1 MDAER
6 RASSRGLAASVAWLA
21 LVLLI
26 DVRHPRPAFTLS
38 VLYGIAALIACA
50 VLSPAWTALVAAT
63 ATVLAAASGVWNHT
77 WGTTEQAVRI
87 VDVLLVGVGAVAV
100 ATVRVRRERQVAR
113 LVAIADVAQRA
124 ILPIV
129 PARAG
134 PVRVAARYVS
144 AARDA
149 VVGGDLYDCYRYS
162 SPASND
168 PERVRFIVGDV
179 RGKGIAGV
187 EQAARVIR
195 AFRQSAAIEPT
206 LPLVAKAMDRYLT
219 DFFEPE
225 EFVTVV
231 LVDVSDPSRVVLVS
245 CGHPP
250 ALLRRSDGS
259 LVLLEAPPG
268 LPLGMGLPDG
278 RPYRDL
284 TVPWAPGDRLLLYT
298 DGLSEARNRDGEF
311 LSPLALGPALSGPE
325 VPKAMD
331 AVLEAVGRH
340 TTGALLG
347 DDLAL
352 LLLEYA
358 APEKQSAPDTPDVLR
373 SREPTV
379 PDVSAP
385 GGGAPARPPPR
396 LDAPLSHTGQAIA
409 GLSSF
414 RRCRHRPGWAPGS
427 SARAGRLD
435 HAAPGRRRQCRSP
448 DNVRPSAR
456 GVYRSCR
463 AAGGPDRLRR
473 VGWPTRRPSP
483 RTGCR
488 PAPCPQT

>member
-1 MDAER
+1 MTEGPEMDAET
-6 RASSRGLAASVAWLA
+6 RASRRGLGASVAWLA

-26 DVRHPRPAFTLS
+26 DVLNPRPTFVLS

-63 ATVLAAASGVWNHT
+63 ATVLAAISGVWNQT
-77 WGTTEQAVRI
+77 WGTTQQVVRI
-87 VDVLLVGVGAVAV
+87 VDVLLVGVAAVAV

-129 PARAG
+129 PAQAG

-149 VVGGDLYDCYRYS
+149 VVGGDLYDCYRYT

-195 AFRQSAAIEPT
+195 AFRQSAALEPT
-206 LPLVAKAMDRYLT
+206 LPLVASAMDRYLT

-225 EFVTVV
+225 EFVTAL
-231 LVDVSDPSRVVLVS
+231 LVDVTDTSRVVLVS

-259 LVLLEAPPG
+259 LALLEAPPG
-268 LPLGMGLPDG
+268 LPLGMSLSDAQ
-278 RPYRDL
+278 PYQDL
-284 TVPWAPGDRLLLYT
+284 TVPWSPGDRLLLYT
-298 DGLSEARNRDGEF
+298 DGLSEARDRDGEF
-311 LSPLALGPALSGPE
+311 FSPLALGPALSGPE

-340 TTGALLG
+340 TPEALLG

-352 LLLEYA
+352 LLLECG
-358 APEKQSAPDTPDVLR
+358 APDRESTPEPREVLR
-373 SREPTV
+373 PREPTV

-385 GGGAPARPPPR
+385 PAAGTPPNHPPG
-396 LDAPLSHTGQAIA
+396 LDAPLSHAGDARA
-409 GLSSF
+409 GLSS
-414 RRCRHRPGWAPGS
+414 
-427 SARAGRLD
+427 
-435 HAAPGRRRQCRSP
+435 
-448 DNVRPSAR
+448 V
-456 GVYRSCR
+456 
-463 AAGGPDRLRR
+463 
-473 VGWPTRRPSP
+473 P
-483 RTGCR
+483 R
-488 PAPCPQT
+488 

>member
-1 MDAER
+1 MPLKEAGGVTQGPQMDAEKR
-6 RASSRGLAASVAWLA
+6 SSLRGLGASEAWLA

-26 DVRHPRPAFTLS
+26 DVLNPRPTFTLS
-38 VLYGIAALIACA
+38 VLYGIAPLIACA
-50 VLSPAWTALVAAT
+50 VLSPAWTALVAAA
-63 ATVLAAASGVWNHT
+63 ATVLAAASGVWNRT
-77 WGTTEQAVRI
+77 WGSTQQVVRI

-129 PARAG
+129 PAQAG
-134 PVRVAARYVS
+134 PVMVAARYVS

-149 VVGGDLYDCYRYS
+149 VVGGDLYDCYRYT

-187 EQAARVIR
+187 EQASRVIR
-195 AFRQSAAIEPT
+195 AFRQSAALEPT
-206 LPLVAKAMDRYLT
+206 LPLVADAMDRYLT
-219 DFFEPE
+219 EFFEPE
-225 EFVTVV
+225 EFVTAL

-250 ALLRRSDGS
+250 ALLRRGDGS
-259 LVLLEAPPG
+259 LALLEVPPG

-278 RPYRDL
+278 QPYRDR

-298 DGLSEARNRDGEF
+298 DGLSEARDRDGEF

-325 VPKAMD
+325 VPQAME

-340 TTGALLG
+340 TPTARLG

-352 LLLEYA
+352 LLLERA
-358 APEKQSAPDTPDVLR
+358 APDKECTPEPRDVPR
-373 SREPTV
+373 SGEPTV
-379 PDVSAP
+379 PDVSSPPVAVSPPEHPP
-385 GGGAPARPPPR
+385 GP
-396 LDAPLSHTGQAIA
+396 DAPLSHTGEAR
-409 GLSSF
+409 GRLSSV
-414 RRCRHRPGWAPGS
+414 RR
-427 SARAGRLD
+427 
-435 HAAPGRRRQCRSP
+435 
-448 DNVRPSAR
+448 
-456 GVYRSCR
+456 
-463 AAGGPDRLRR
+463 
-473 VGWPTRRPSP
+473 
-483 RTGCR
+483 
-488 PAPCPQT
+488 